1 MVGSRR
7 TWNTDEPGL
16 GRPKALPSSA
26 PCMASVIWMVLSGR
40 HMPVSVHWLNTQRLE
55 VFYTVTQPHAT
66 SGKSPTLPQCRSFYT
81 PLSSKHPPHP
91 PTHPPFPIPVF
102 ISPPVPSPHDY
113 VFLLWSHH
121 APNRTRPLSQMY
133 VLLDALCVYRGLGVC
148 LCVRVRHGLK
158 HDTIMQHGA
167 WVWIYCLSSVFVCP
181 SVCTDDR
188 ACQGPICCP
197 HWVLLV
203 VSPFC
208 PVLKADGTC
217 TRFSSAVNTYWAV
230 HEREM
235 TASS

>member
-1 MVGSRR
+1 MTKGCSSYCHPGLILLVWRAGFRFAERLQREILLSMVGSRR

-55 VFYTVTQPHAT
+55 VLHTVTQPHAT

-113 VFLLWSHH
+113 VFLL
-121 APNRTRPLSQMY
+121 
-133 VLLDALCVYRGLGVC
+133 
-148 LCVRVRHGLK
+148 
-158 HDTIMQHGA
+158 
-167 WVWIYCLSSVFVCP
+167 
-181 SVCTDDR
+181 
-188 ACQGPICCP
+188 
-197 HWVLLV
+197 
-203 VSPFC
+203 
-208 PVLKADGTC
+208 
-217 TRFSSAVNTYWAV
+217 
-230 HEREM
+230 
-235 TASS
+235 